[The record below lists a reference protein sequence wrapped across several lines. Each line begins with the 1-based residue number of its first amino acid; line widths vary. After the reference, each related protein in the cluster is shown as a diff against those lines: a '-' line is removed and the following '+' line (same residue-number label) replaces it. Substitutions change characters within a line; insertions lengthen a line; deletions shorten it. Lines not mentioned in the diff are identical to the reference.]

1 MYRNIHDIFCL
12 RKNKSQVELYRINNR
27 YELNTVF
34 ILILMQFL
42 LQKKKKKEEEEEGK
56 EKKYGGQF
64 PRLISLLYIP
74 LQCNNNFM

>member
-42 LQKKKKKEEEEEGK
+42 LQKKKKKKKKKKK
-56 EKKYGGQF
+56 EKKRNMAASF
-64 PRLISLLYIP
+64 LD
-74 LQCNNNFM
+74 